1 MSRMV
6 FSEEQKKFG
15 FAKRDELPQQCR
27 KCKYLF
33 ACHGECPKNWLIRT
47 RGGEP
52 GLNYLCS
59 GLQKFW
65 QHSDRDMKDI
75 LQRIERAGTPNNF
88 PTFRV

>member
-1 MSRMV
+1 MV

-15 FAKRDELPQQCR
+15 FVKRDGLPLRCR
-27 KCKYLF
+27 ECKYKF
-33 ACHGECPKNWLIRT
+33 ACNGECPKNRLIRT
-47 RGGEP
+47 RDGEP

-65 QHSDRDMKDI
+65 QHIDPDMNDI
-75 LQRIERAGTPNNF
+75 LQRVERARPPRNL